1 LGCNLAAIETDKE
14 TDQMPLDLIITRKET
29 AAAMELA
36 DIAEICPAVLTE
48 TAAPETSGRY
58 GFINTMQA
66 MQILG
71 DYGYRPTQ
79 ATQRPSRNAAHRPFA
94 MHAISFAHDSDLNEN
109 NKDSRPEI
117 ILYNSHDGKSALK
130 LYSGCFRFICS
141 NGIVAGN
148 GFQSKMRHSHT
159 TANGFE
165 SMLKETA
172 ANLPRMMQRVSTL
185 QETTV
190 DNESAMNFAYNA
202 AALRWEQMPQDMAGG
217 NMPSEQA
224 KPGAYFDHGTVR
236 DMFQANRYEDHG
248 PTAWRIFNR
257 IQENIMRGGPSIV
270 SLTSR
275 AKETGQGWKL
285 RKSKAITSLPKTI
298 DVNRKLWDLAD
309 EMA

>member
-1 LGCNLAAIETDKE
+1 
-14 TDQMPLDLIITRKET
+14 MPLDLIITRKET
-29 AAAMELA
+29 AAAMELS
-36 DIAEICPAVLTE
+36 DIADICPAVLTE

-58 GFINTMQA
+58 GFINSMEA

-71 DYGYRPTQ
+71 DYGFRPTQ
-79 ATQRPSRNAAHRPFA
+79 ATQRPSRKASHRPFA
-94 MHAISFAHDSDLNEN
+94 MHAISFAHDDDLNEN

-130 LYSGCFRFICS
+130 LFSGVFRFICS

-165 SMLKETA
+165 SMLKDTA
-172 ANLPRMMQRVSTL
+172 ANLPRMMQRVAAL

-190 DNESAMNFAYNA
+190 DNESAMDFAYNA
-202 AALRWEQMPQDMAGG
+202 AALRWEQMPQDMEGG
-217 NMPSEQA
+217 FMPPEQA
-224 KPGAYFDHGTVR
+224 KPGAYFSLGTVR
-236 DMFQANRYEDHG
+236 NMFQANRYEDHG
-248 PTAWRIFNR
+248 PTAWKIFNR
-257 IQENIMRGGPSIV
+257 IQENVMRGGPSIV
-270 SLTSR
+270 SLTKR
-275 AKETGQGWKL
+275 AKENGQGWKL

-309 EMA
+309 ALA

>member
-1 LGCNLAAIETDKE
+1 
-14 TDQMPLDLIITRKET
+14 MPLDLIITRKET
-29 AAAMELA
+29 AAAMELS
-36 DIAEICPAVLTE
+36 DIADICPAVLTE

-71 DYGYRPTQ
+71 DYGFRPTQ
-79 ATQRPSRNAAHRPFA
+79 ATQRPSRNAAHRPYA
-94 MHAISFAHDSDLNEN
+94 MHAISFAHDRDLNEN

-130 LYSGCFRFICS
+130 LFSGVFRFICS

-165 SMLKETA
+165 TMLKETA
-172 ANLPRMMQRVSTL
+172 ANLPRMMQRVAAL
-185 QETTV
+185 QETNV
-190 DNESAMNFAYNA
+190 DHGAAIDFACNA
-202 AALRWEQMPQDMAGG
+202 AALRWEQMPLDMQGDF
-217 NMPSEQA
+217 MPPEFA
-224 KPGAYFDHGTVR
+224 KPGAYFNKKTVR
-236 DMFQANRYEDHG
+236 DMFAANRYQDEG
-248 PTAWRIFNR
+248 LTAWLVFNR

-270 SLTSR
+270 SLTNR
-275 AKETGQGWKL
+275 AKETGQGWRL

-309 EMA
+309 ALA

>member
-1 LGCNLAAIETDKE
+1 
-14 TDQMPLDLIITRKET
+14 MPLDLIITRKET
-29 AAAMELA
+29 AAAMELS

-71 DYGYRPTQ
+71 DCGFRPTQ
-79 ATQRPSRNAAHRPFA
+79 ATQRPSRKASHRPFA
-94 MHAISFAHDSDLNEN
+94 MHAISFAHDDDLNKSNWE
-109 NKDSRPEI
+109 SRPELTI
-117 ILYNSHDGKSALK
+117 FNSHDAKAALSIHAGV
-130 LYSGCFRFICS
+130 YRAICS
-141 NGIVAGN
+141 NHLLGGE
-148 GFQSKMRHSHT
+148 GFKSKMRHSHT

-172 ANLPRMMQRVSTL
+172 ANLPRMMQRVSAL

-190 DNESAMNFAYNA
+190 DKESAMDFAYNA
-202 AALRWEQMPQDMAGG
+202 AALRWEQMPPNVEGRFMS
-217 NMPSEQA
+217 PEQA
-224 KPGAYFDHGTVR
+224 KPGTYFDSGTVF
-236 DMFQANRYEDHG
+236 DVFQANRYADHG
-248 PTAWRIFNR
+248 PNAWRVFNR

-298 DVNRKLWDLAD
+298 DINRKLWDLAD
-309 EMA
+309 ALA

>member
-1 LGCNLAAIETDKE
+1 
-14 TDQMPLDLIITRKET
+14 MPLDLIITRKET
-29 AAAMELA
+29 ASAMELA
-36 DIAEICPAVLTE
+36 EIAAICPAVLTE
-48 TAAPETSGRY
+48 TAAPEKSGRY
-58 GFINTMQA
+58 GFINTMDA

-71 DYGYRPTQ
+71 DYGFRPTQ
-79 ATQRPSRNAAHRPFA
+79 ATQRPSRKASHQPFA
-94 MHAISFAHDSDLNEN
+94 MHAISFSHDSDLGQS

-130 LYSGCFRFICS
+130 LFSGVFRFICS

-165 SMLKETA
+165 SMLKDTA
-172 ANLPRMMQRVSTL
+172 ANLPRMMQRVSAL

-190 DNESAMNFAYNA
+190 DHESVVDFAYNA
-202 AALRWEQMPQDMAGG
+202 AALRWEQMPLDMQGDF
-217 NMPSEQA
+217 MPSEFA
-224 KPGAYFDHGTVR
+224 KPGAYFNKKTVR
-236 DMFQANRYEDHG
+236 ELFQANRFEDQG
-248 PTAWRIFNR
+248 LTAWLVFNR

-270 SLTSR
+270 SLTNR

-309 EMA
+309 ALV

>member
-1 LGCNLAAIETDKE
+1 
-14 TDQMPLDLIITRKET
+14 MPLDLIITRKET
-29 AAAMELA
+29 AAAMELSDVA
-36 DIAEICPAVLTE
+36 DICPAVLTE

-71 DYGYRPTQ
+71 DYGFRPTQ
-79 ATQRPSRNAAHRPFA
+79 ATQRPSRKASHKPFA
-94 MHAISFAHDSDLNEN
+94 MHAISFAHDRDLNEN

-130 LYSGCFRFICS
+130 LFSGVFRFICS

-165 SMLKETA
+165 SMLKDTA
-172 ANLPRMMQRVSTL
+172 ANLPRMMNRVAAL

-190 DNESAMNFAYNA
+190 DNESAIDFAYNA
-202 AALRWEQMPQDMAGG
+202 AALRWEQMPQDMGG
-217 NMPSEQA
+217 NILPLEQA
-224 KPGAYFDHGTVR
+224 KPGAYFDHQTVR
-236 DMFQANRYEDHG
+236 DMFQANRFEDQG
-248 PTAWRIFNR
+248 ANAWKTFNR
-257 IQENIMRGGPSIV
+257 IQENIMRGGPEIV
-270 SLTSR
+270 SLSKNAQ
-275 AKETGQGWKL
+275 AKGQGWRL

-298 DVNRKLWDLAD
+298 DINRKLWDLAD
-309 EMA
+309 ALA

>member
-1 LGCNLAAIETDKE
+1 MT
-14 TDQMPLDLIITRKET
+14 MPLDLIITRKET

-36 DIAEICPAVLTE
+36 EIAEICPAVLTE

-58 GFINTMQA
+58 GFINTMDA

-71 DYGYRPTQ
+71 DYGFRPTQ
-79 ATQRPSRNAAHRPFA
+79 ATQRPSRKASHKPFA
-94 MHAISFAHDSDLNEN
+94 MHAISFAHDSDLGQSNWE
-109 NKDSRPEI
+109 SRPEVTI
-117 ILYNSHDGKSALK
+117 FNSHDGKACLS
-130 LYSGCFRFICS
+130 LYAGVYRAICS
-141 NGIVAGN
+141 NHLLGGD
-148 GFQSKMRHSHT
+148 GFKSKMRHSHT

-172 ANLPRMMQRVSTL
+172 ANLPRMMQRVAAL

-190 DNESAMNFAYNA
+190 DDQSAIDFAYNA
-202 AALRWEQMPQDMAGG
+202 AALRWERAHP
-217 NMPSEQA
+217 EQA
-224 KPGAYFDHGTVR
+224 KPGAYFNHQTVR
-236 DMFQANRYEDHG
+236 DMFQANRYEDQG
-248 PTAWRIFNR
+248 ANAWKTFNR

-298 DVNRKLWDLAD
+298 DINRKLWDLAD
-309 EMA
+309 ALA

>member
-1 LGCNLAAIETDKE
+1 
-14 TDQMPLDLIITRKET
+14 MPLDLIITRKET

-36 DIAEICPAVLTE
+36 DIAETCPAVLTE

-71 DYGYRPTQ
+71 DYGFRPTQ
-79 ATQRPSRNAAHRPFA
+79 ATQRPSRKASHRPYA

-117 ILYNSHDGKSALK
+117 ILYNSHDAKSALK

-141 NGIVAGN
+141 NGLVAGN

-165 SMLKETA
+165 SMLKDTA
-172 ANLPRMMQRVSTL
+172 ANLPRMMNRVAAL

-190 DNESAMNFAYNA
+190 DNESAIDFAYNA
-202 AALRWEQMPQDMAGG
+202 AALRWEQIPQNRTGGFMA
-217 NMPSEQA
+217 SDQA
-224 KPGAYFDHGTVR
+224 KPGAYFDYGTIR
-236 DMFQANRYEDHG
+236 EMFQANRYADQGH
-248 PTAWRIFNR
+248 TAWLVFNR

-270 SLTSR
+270 SLTKR
-275 AKETGQGWKL
+275 AKETGQGYKL

-309 EMA
+309 ALA

>member
-1 LGCNLAAIETDKE
+1 
-14 TDQMPLDLIITRKET
+14 MPLDLIITRKET
-29 AAAMELA
+29 AAAMELS
-36 DIAEICPAVLTE
+36 DIADICPAVLTE

-71 DYGYRPTQ
+71 DYGFRPTQ

-94 MHAISFAHDSDLNEN
+94 MHAISFAHDRDLNEN

-130 LYSGCFRFICS
+130 LFSGVFRFICS

-165 SMLKETA
+165 SMLKDTA

-190 DNESAMNFAYNA
+190 DTEAALDFAYNA
-202 AALRWEQMPQDMAGG
+202 AALRWEQMPQGG
-217 NMPSEQA
+217 FMPPEQA
-224 KPGAYFDHGTVR
+224 KPGAYFSRRTVR

-248 PTAWRIFNR
+248 PTAWLVFNR

-309 EMA
+309 ALA

>member
-1 LGCNLAAIETDKE
+1 
-14 TDQMPLDLIITRKET
+14 
-29 AAAMELA
+29 MELS
-36 DIAEICPAVLTE
+36 DIAEACPAVLTE

-79 ATQRPSRNAAHRPFA
+79 ATQRPSRNAAHRPYA

-130 LYSGCFRFICS
+130 LFSGVFRFICS

-165 SMLKETA
+165 SMLKDTA
-172 ANLPRMMQRVSTL
+172 ANLPRMMNRVAAL
-185 QETTV
+185 QESTV
-190 DNESAMNFAYNA
+190 DNESAMDFAYNA
-202 AALRWEQMPQDMAGG
+202 AALRWEQMPENRYGGFMA
-217 NMPSEQA
+217 SDQA

-248 PTAWRIFNR
+248 PTAWLVFNR
-257 IQENIMRGGPSIV
+257 IQENVMRGGPSIV

-309 EMA
+309 ALA

>member
-1 LGCNLAAIETDKE
+1 
-14 TDQMPLDLIITRKET
+14 MPLDLIITRKET

-71 DYGYRPTQ
+71 DHGFRPTQ
-79 ATQRPSRNAAHRPFA
+79 ATQRPSRNTAHRPFA
-94 MHAISFAHDSDLNEN
+94 MHAISFAHDRDLNQSNWE
-109 NKDSRPEI
+109 SRPEVTI
-117 ILYNSHDGKSALK
+117 FNSHDGKACLS
-130 LYSGCFRFICS
+130 LYAGVYRAICS
-141 NGIVAGN
+141 NHLLGGD
-148 GFQSKMRHSHT
+148 GFKSKMRHSHT

-172 ANLPRMMQRVSTL
+172 ANLPRMMQRVSAL

-190 DNESAMNFAYNA
+190 DNESAMDFAYNA
-202 AALRWEQMPQDMAGG
+202 AALRWEQMPQDMEGG
-217 NMPSEQA
+217 FMSPEQA
-224 KPGAYFDHGTVR
+224 KPGAYFSRTTVW
-236 DMFQANRYEDHG
+236 DMFAANRYQDQG
-248 PTAWRIFNR
+248 LTAWLVFNR
-257 IQENIMRGGPSIV
+257 IQENIMRGGPRIV
-270 SLTSR
+270 SLTNR

-298 DVNRKLWDLAD
+298 DVNRKLWDMADALA
-309 EMA
+309 

>member
-1 LGCNLAAIETDKE
+1 
-14 TDQMPLDLIITRKET
+14 MPLDLIITRKET

-36 DIAEICPAVLTE
+36 DIADICPAVLTE

-79 ATQRPSRNAAHRPFA
+79 ATQRPSRNAAHRPYA

-130 LYSGCFRFICS
+130 LFSGVFRFICS

-165 SMLKETA
+165 SMLKDTA
-172 ANLPRMMQRVSTL
+172 ANLPRMMNRVAAL
-185 QETTV
+185 QESTV
-190 DNESAMNFAYNA
+190 DNESAMDFAYNA
-202 AALRWEQMPQDMAGG
+202 AALRWEQMPQDMANG
-217 NMPSEQA
+217 NMPPEQA
-224 KPGAYFDHGTVR
+224 KPGAYFSRRTVR
-236 DMFQANRYEDHG
+236 DMFQANRYADHG
-248 PTAWRIFNR
+248 PTAWKIFNR

-270 SLTSR
+270 SLTNR

-309 EMA
+309 ALA

>member
-1 LGCNLAAIETDKE
+1 
-14 TDQMPLDLIITRKET
+14 MPLDLIITRKET

-36 DIAEICPAVLTE
+36 EIAEICPAVLTE

-58 GFINTMQA
+58 GFINTMDA

-71 DYGYRPTQ
+71 DYGFRPTQ
-79 ATQRPSRNAAHRPFA
+79 ATQRPSRKASHKPFA
-94 MHAISFAHDSDLNEN
+94 MHAISFAHDSDLGQSNWE
-109 NKDSRPEI
+109 SRPEVTI
-117 ILYNSHDGKSALK
+117 FNSHDGKACLS
-130 LYSGCFRFICS
+130 LYAGVYRAICS
-141 NGIVAGN
+141 NHLLGGD
-148 GFQSKMRHSHT
+148 GFKSKMRHSHT

-172 ANLPRMMQRVSTL
+172 ANLPRMMQRVAAL

-190 DNESAMNFAYNA
+190 DDQSAIDFAYNA
-202 AALRWEQMPQDMAGG
+202 AALRWERAHP
-217 NMPSEQA
+217 EQA
-224 KPGAYFDHGTVR
+224 KPGAYFNHQTVR
-236 DMFQANRYEDHG
+236 DMFQANRYEDQG
-248 PTAWRIFNR
+248 ANAWKTFNR

-298 DVNRKLWDLAD
+298 DINRKLWDLAD
-309 EMA
+309 ALA

>member
-1 LGCNLAAIETDKE
+1 MT
-14 TDQMPLDLIITRKET
+14 MPLDLIITRKET

-71 DYGYRPTQ
+71 DYGFRPTQ
-79 ATQRPSRNAAHRPFA
+79 ATQRPSRNTSHRPFA

-130 LYSGCFRFICS
+130 LFSGVFRFICS

-165 SMLKETA
+165 TMLKDTA
-172 ANLPRMMQRVSTL
+172 ANLPRMMDRVAAL

-190 DNESAMNFAYNA
+190 DNESAMDFAYNA
-202 AALRWEQMPQDMAGG
+202 AALRWERVPQDMAGG

-224 KPGAYFDHGTVR
+224 KPGAYYNHGTVR
-236 DMFQANRYEDHG
+236 DMFAANRYADHG
-248 PTAWRIFNR
+248 PTAWLIFNR

-270 SLTSR
+270 SLTNR

-298 DVNRKLWDLAD
+298 DINRKLWDLAD
-309 EMA
+309 ALA

>member
-1 LGCNLAAIETDKE
+1 MT
-14 TDQMPLDLIITRKET
+14 MPLDLIITRKET
-29 AAAMELA
+29 AAAMELS

-58 GFINTMQA
+58 GFINSMQA

-71 DYGYRPTQ
+71 DYGFRPTQ

-130 LYSGCFRFICS
+130 LFSGVFRFICS

-165 SMLKETA
+165 TMLKDTA
-172 ANLPRMMQRVSTL
+172 ANLPRMMDRVSAL

-190 DNESAMNFAYNA
+190 DNESAMDFAYNA
-202 AALRWEQMPQDMAGG
+202 AALRWEQMPQDMEGG
-217 NMPSEQA
+217 FMSPEQA
-224 KPGAYFDHGTVR
+224 KPGAYYNHKTVR
-236 DMFQANRYEDHG
+236 DMFQANRYADHG
-248 PTAWRIFNR
+248 LTAWLIFNR

-270 SLTSR
+270 SLTNR

-309 EMA
+309 ALA